1 MVTGEPADNDAIGA
15 GDRRLPPVTQLAVAT
30 MILVVAGGIYVA
42 AYIPRH
48 APLGVPI
55 GLLVAAGVVLIA
67 NMIALSRVRAFAWNK
82 FFLVGGWALLAYVV
96 ISGMLEYVF
105 VLDHTPRSQLVLL
118 TMTLVVFAVD
128 IPLLFAFSVA
138 RYQPASRRPLQST
151 R

>member
-1 MVTGEPADNDAIGA
+1 MVNGEPADSGA
-15 GDRRLPPVTQLAVAT
+15 PGADDRRLPPVTEMAVAT

-48 APLGVPI
+48 APLAVPT
-55 GLLVAAGVVLIA
+55 GLLVAAGAILIA
-67 NMIALSRVRAFAWNK
+67 NVIALSRVREFAWDK

-96 ISGMLEYVF
+96 IAGMLEYVF
-105 VLDHTPRSQLVLL
+105 VLDHTPGSQLALL

-138 RYQPASRRPLQST
+138 RYQPTSRRPL
-151 R
+151 